1 MNMLNKRKYATNLQ
15 MFRLKQFNF
24 LLFLVLRSD
33 HVTIA
38 VNLEKS
44 LDPETAVTAGGG

>member
-1 MNMLNKRKYATNLQ
+1 MNMLNKRKYTTYLQ
-15 MFRLKQFNF
+15 MFNF
-24 LLFLVLRSD
+24 LLFPVLRLD

-44 LDPETAVTAGGG
+44 VDPETAVTAGGD

>member
-1 MNMLNKRKYATNLQ
+1 MNMSNKRKYATHLQ

-33 HVTIA
+33 HVTTA